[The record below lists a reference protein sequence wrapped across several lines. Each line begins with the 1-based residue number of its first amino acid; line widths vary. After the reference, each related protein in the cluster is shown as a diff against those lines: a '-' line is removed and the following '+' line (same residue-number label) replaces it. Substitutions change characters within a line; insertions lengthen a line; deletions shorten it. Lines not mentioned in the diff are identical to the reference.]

1 MKRSYNAREI
11 GTDAAKIIGVDVARF
26 GDDESALAFRQGIQ
40 AFPLYLPS
48 FDFAAKPTPVGD
60 RPSRLSPSIQPEPN
74 PLVSSTKQACA
85 PKSPQARATMQAP
98 WQTTYTFQGDKLLLE
113 PKADLK
119 ARIGFSPDEFD
130 ALILTFAHPVTVSDY
145 QPRYRQLQVEYNPY
159 REPDPYR
166 ASSHTYDYNP
176 YE

>member
-1 MKRSYNAREI
+1 MDQGGGALP
-11 GTDAAKIIGVDVARF
+11 
-26 GDDESALAFRQGIQ
+26 ESANLLKA
-40 AFPLYLPS
+40 L
-48 FDFAAKPTPVGD
+48 T
-60 RPSRLSPSIQPEPN
+60 
-74 PLVSSTKQACA
+74 
-85 PKSPQARATMQAP
+85 
-98 WQTTYTFQGDKLLLE
+98 QTSHSFQGDKLLLE

-130 ALILTFAHPVTVSDY
+130 ALILTFAHPVMVPDY
-145 QPRYRQLQVEYNPY
+145 RQRYRQLEVEYNPY